1 MRWFLKNMLILK
13 AIKLGLLLVIVV
25 ISKARADELTPT
37 ETGHLTE
44 SMQAAAQGY
53 LRNDPE
59 KIELMLDEIEQLVQ
73 LHQLD
78 SQQTLDLLSQA
89 ALVIRARPLPSEPMQ
104 KIGRMMRRQRVP
116 GPELCA
122 FLMPRIKRRIHGQP
136 PQGLSQAGQFVQR
149 YNLPVSELLECA
161 QQLKEVR

>member
-25 ISKARADELTPT
+25 ISKARADELTPI
-37 ETGHLTE
+37 ETSHLSE
-44 SMQAAAQGY
+44 SMRAAAQGY
-53 LRNDPE
+53 LHNEPE
-59 KIELMLDEIEQLVQ
+59 KIEVMLDELEQLVQ

-89 ALVIRARPLPSEPMQ
+89 AAVIRARPLPGEPMLKLQ
-104 KIGRMMRRQRVP
+104 RMMRRQRVP

-122 FLMPRIKRRIHGQP
+122 FLMPRIKRRLHGDP

-149 YNLPVSELLECA
+149 YNLPVSELLECV
-161 QQLKEVR
+161 QQLKDVR